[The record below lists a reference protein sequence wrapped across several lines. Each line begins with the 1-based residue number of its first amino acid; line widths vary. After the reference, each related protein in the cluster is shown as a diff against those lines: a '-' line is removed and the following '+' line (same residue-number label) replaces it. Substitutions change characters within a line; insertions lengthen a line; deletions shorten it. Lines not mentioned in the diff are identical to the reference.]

1 MFLVVH
7 LWGLRIFFILRT
19 FFGVYSKNG
28 EMNILKIFHF
38 EKFVLSNLLSEPPIS
53 TADEKFQRVKKFPH
67 DTIGI
72 GNVTT

>member
-1 MFLVVH
+1 
-7 LWGLRIFFILRT
+7 
-19 FFGVYSKNG
+19 
-28 EMNILKIFHF
+28 MNILKIFHF